1 MESEWHQN
9 DEESDDRK
17 RARLVRNRESAMLSR
32 QRKKQYVDEV
42 SGLVYSST
50 DNEQRISD
58 LQSGKMYQVRVRV
71 RVRANPC

>member
-1 MESEWHQN
+1 
-9 DEESDDRK
+9 
-17 RARLVRNRESAMLSR
+17 
-32 QRKKQYVDEV
+32 VDEV

-58 LQSGKMYQVRVRV
+58 LQSGKMYQVSVRVRV